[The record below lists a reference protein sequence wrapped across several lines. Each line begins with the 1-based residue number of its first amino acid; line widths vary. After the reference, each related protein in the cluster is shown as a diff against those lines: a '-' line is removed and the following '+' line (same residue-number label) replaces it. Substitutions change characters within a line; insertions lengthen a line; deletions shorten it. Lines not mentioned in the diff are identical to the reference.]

1 MPRVAQYQPDQALTE
16 VVSQHRTSA
25 GAGNAVFQSN
35 IQAAQSLADVGK
47 AAVGMKDRIDTT
59 SAEEALVQF
68 ERDKNSLFFNPE
80 NGYFNSQGRDAFG
93 AASSAIQALEDLK
106 KKYGES
112 LNSSNSKLMFDRA
125 ADAHITKG
133 RADIGRHASRGFQ
146 AWENATAKA
155 QVENTIENAS
165 LYWNQPDQIR
175 VQNALGRQAVIDTAK
190 REGIGAEATAERLQ
204 TFDSSFARA
213 AIDAATASS
222 AASGQEA
229 LDEYGDKLE
238 GSDKVKMEKTVVAKA
253 KAEKTQ
259 ADARQA
265 VVVGTRL
272 VDTFDDRESI
282 RKQVNTIEDPDL
294 RKKTMTEAMRQFNLK
309 KQAENEAQSE
319 SFERAESHIIE
330 GGSAETFKAEDPEGW
345 DRLSVE
351 QKRSIESGKAVIT
364 DWNVYSELMTMP
376 REQLAKVNP
385 VEHFDKMAPA
395 ERNKLIAAVKS
406 ANGTGSS
413 REKIDHQVGRTRTS
427 QTTAAIEQVLGK
439 KSKWTEDH
447 RVKANAFYSLLD
459 EEVAFRE
466 SQQEGSLT
474 SEQFTGVLSDLTRKV
489 TIERTFAG
497 IDILVPDVEQ
507 DVTDIPPENLRV
519 LSKFLRDN
527 GIPVTADNLAKAQ
540 RQASQ

>member
-1 MPRVAQYQPDQALTE
+1 MPRVAQYQPDQVLTD
-16 VVSQHRTSA
+16 VVSQPRASA

-35 IQAAQSLADVGK
+35 IQAAQGLADVGK
-47 AAVGMKDRIDTT
+47 AVAGMKDRIDTT

-68 ERDKNSLFFNPE
+68 ERDKNALFFNPE
-80 NGYFNSQGRDAFG
+80 NGYFNSQGRDAFDG
-93 AASSAIQALEDLK
+93 ASNANQALEDLK

-112 LNSSNSKLMFDRA
+112 LNSNSKSMFDRA

-165 LYWNQPDQIR
+165 LYWNQPDQLRI
-175 VQNALGRQAVIDTAK
+175 QNALGRQAVIDTAE

-204 TFDSSFARA
+204 TFDSSFTKA

-222 AASGQEA
+222 ATAGQEA
-229 LDEYGDKLE
+229 LDEHGDKLE
-238 GSDKVKMEKTVVAKA
+238 GPDRVKMEKNIAAKA

-259 ADARQA
+259 ADAQQA
-265 VVVGTRL
+265 IVVGTRL
-272 VDTFDDRESI
+272 VDTFDNRESI
-282 RKQVNTIEDPDL
+282 REQVNTIEDPEL

-309 KQAENEAQSE
+309 RQAEDEAQAE
-319 SFERAESHIIE
+319 AFERAESHIIE

-345 DRLSVE
+345 DRLSAK
-351 QKRSIESGKAVIT
+351 QQRNIESGKAVIT
-364 DWNVYSELMTMP
+364 DWNMYSELMTMP

-385 VEHFDKMAPA
+385 VEHFDKLAPA
-395 ERNKLIAAVKS
+395 ERSKLIAAVKS

-439 KSKWTEDH
+439 KSGWTPDD

-474 SEQFTGVLSDLTRKV
+474 SEQFTQVLSDLTRKV

-497 IDILVPDVEQ
+497 IDILAPDVEQ